1 MLRPLQQVSLSE
13 RDSLISGVSEREY
26 IISNIN
32 ALPLMFSN
40 GKKFIFLFSGPQ
52 TLYAQSGLRQ

>member
-1 MLRPLQQVSLSE
+1 MPRPLQQVSLSE
-13 RDSLISGVSEREY
+13 RDSLISGVSESEY

-40 GKKFIFLFSGPQ
+40 GKKFIFLFSGLQ
-52 TLYAQSGLRQ
+52 TLYAQSGQRQ